1 MLKRNLYY
9 FDLPAWTETVV
20 PILSIIFGNS
30 SEQIRLN
37 IEKLRK
43 HKIIEIG
50 ISEHIS
56 HCKTDAK
63 FIGTLVSGATKLV
76 LSYNISENC

>member
-1 MLKRNLYY
+1 MLKRNMYY
-9 FDLPAWTETVV
+9 FDLPASTETVV

-30 SEQIRLN
+30 SEQISLN

-50 ISEHIS
+50 ISEQIS

-63 FIGTLVSGATKLV
+63 FIGTLVSGARK
-76 LSYNISENC
+76 LSYKISENC